1 MRNLDDR
8 EREVIA
14 HILSVEFDGVA
25 QLRSQLGYATA
36 QDSWGPKGSP
46 SFDIDVPVDCEPSS
60 FAENL
65 VPVTAEVT
73 DVDGS
78 YEGELLLWVTDGKI
92 SALEYAWVTDN
103 MPGKLPD
110 ISAITLSATR
120 ADDSTQTFPPAIDPE
135 ERSLEYRMT
144 LMLMRFM

>member
-1 MRNLDDR
+1 MRNLNDR

-36 QDSWGPKGSP
+36 QESWGPQGSP
-46 SFDIDVPVDCEPSS
+46 SFDIDVPPDCEPSS

-65 VPVTAEVT
+65 VPVTADVT

-103 MPGKLPD
+103 MPRQLPD
-110 ISAITLSATR
+110 IPSIALSVRRT
-120 ADDSTQTFPPAIDPE
+120 D
-135 ERSLEYRMT
+135 
-144 LMLMRFM
+144 